1 MCVRNHEPPGASHVQ
16 TKVEVTVHAPAGKRR
31 IRTGEV
37 PPHPDAASA
46 HRDALAR
53 TQRRFTM
60 DAHRTRAD
68 DDRRSVE
75 AAQDLP
81 DRPVWDRWAWG
92 GRRNE
97 EERKGENDRS
107 PHGVKDARWR
117 GARNPPAGGPS
128 CGRRGTNLRRP
139 ISAPKAGAQNS
150 IRGVNWAASPLSPR
164 PRAPAKRSL

>member
-1 MCVRNHEPPGASHVQ
+1 MCVRNHEPLGASHVQ
-16 TKVEVTVHAPAGKRR
+16 TKVEVTVHAPAGKGR

-81 DRPVWDRWAWG
+81 DRPVRDRWAWG

-107 PHGVKDARWR
+107 PHDVKMPDGAAHETRRWV
-117 GARNPPAGGPS
+117 GPE
-128 CGRRGTNLRRP
+128 
-139 ISAPKAGAQNS
+139 
-150 IRGVNWAASPLSPR
+150 PR
-164 PRAPAKRSL
+164 PARDKPAPPYLCP